1 MHSKKDWKKWKA
13 ILLGIDL
20 VLLAA
25 TLAAAGWCWKLFRD
39 IAAIP
44 GQQYTQTMA
53 ELTARETELDG
64 KIVDRKATLAP
75 IELRAQTAYD
85 TAKAELE
92 AAEAALTALQGQA
105 SDLQA
110 RIDECQ
116 AAIDEVDALRQRIV
130 ELKTTYGETVRKLE
144 DMILAGESDYRICY
158 MTFDDGPS
166 YYTERFLNKLDE
178 LDAYATFF
186 TIGIQMGTG
195 AEDKRDALLRKEAA
209 AGHSIANHTYTHGIY
224 SNLYN
229 SVDTFMDAVHRQDD
243 VVYNAT
249 GFHTDF
255 VRFPAGSYYCKY
267 RKSTIAA
274 LEEEGY
280 GWIDWSANAC
290 DSGNFDHS
298 AVWTANTVIWMV
310 RQEQISVV
318 LMHDWKLQ
326 TLNALET
333 IVTTLREENY
343 VFLPLFKESST
354 IGTVYP
360 KWDN

>member
-1 MHSKKDWKKWKA
+1 MRSKKDSKKWKA
-13 ILLGIDL
+13 IWLGIDL
-20 VLLAA
+20 ALLACA
-25 TLAAAGWCWKLFRD
+25 VAAAVWCGKVFRD
-39 IAAIP
+39 IGAIP
-44 GQQYTQTMA
+44 GTAYTQTMA
-53 ELTARETELDG
+53 ELNAKEAELDG
-64 KIVDRKATLAP
+64 KILDAQAALAP

-85 TAKAELE
+85 NASAELDAAEAELE
-92 AAEAALTALQGQA
+92 T
-105 SDLQA
+105 LQA
-110 RIDECQ
+110 QAAGIQSQIDECQ
-116 AAIDEVDALRQRIV
+116 AGIDQVDVLRQEIV
-130 ELKTTYGETVRKLE
+130 ELKTTYGETVREFE

-166 YYTERFLNKLDE
+166 YYTERFLNKLEE

-186 TIGIQMGTG
+186 TIGIQMGSG

-229 SVDTFMDAVHRQDD
+229 SVDTFMDAVRRQDE

-267 RKSTIAA
+267 RKSSIAA

-280 GWIDWSANAC
+280 GWIDWSSNAC
-290 DSGNFDHS
+290 DSGNFDHT
-298 AVWTANTVIWMV
+298 AEWTANTVIWMV

-333 IVTTLREENY
+333 IVTTLRAENY